1 MDLNNIDNIY
11 KELGNNICL
20 LPFLGAFY
28 QTHNVA
34 PSNNGALPN
43 SVRPCCLITKDLLK
57 KWAITDQSL
66 YASRNSP
73 NWLSMR
79 EKFAQGQFKSVDDC
93 SICIHNESVN
103 GTSVRQQSNLAL
115 SQQLTIDIVSTVKQ
129 IIANDYYTQDVYI
142 LDYYPSNYCN
152 LECVMCG
159 SASSSRRQ
167 VFEVKFLNQLTRIT
181 FNEADGDFL
190 DALHKVQVINFAGG
204 ETMMQPQ
211 FHAVLDYLIGQDL
224 AKNITI
230 GFLTNATSNTGK
242 VNSKFQHFRNVV
254 CSLSIDG
261 VGEVIEYQRRG
272 CKWSEVES
280 NALELMRNKD
290 IGAVINYVLTNINV
304 FSFMDFVDWCYN
316 NQIGPVYKEQQ
327 RNFVTITPV
336 FRADHLSVTALPPEL
351 KCTALDRLQ
360 AGLLRYRAIDTVMSK
375 YYSRVILQVIDIV
388 TAAEY
393 NESHLMQLVRL
404 IQKEDHVSAQSLQE
418 VVPEWAPYL
427 PPNL

>member
-1 MDLNNIDNIY
+1 MNELDNIY
-11 KELGNNICL
+11 KELGNDICL

-28 QTHNVA
+28 QTHNVVPVEDEA
-34 PSNNGALPN
+34 QLN
-43 SVRPCCLITKDLLK
+43 SVRPCCLITKDIPK
-57 KWAITDQSL
+57 KWAVTDQSL
-66 YASRNSP
+66 YSSRNSP
-73 NWLSMR
+73 NWVTMR
-79 EKFAQGQFKSVDDC
+79 EKFAQGQFKSIDDC

-103 GTSVRQQSNLAL
+103 GTSVRRQSNQAL
-115 SQQLTIDIVSTVKQ
+115 SQQLSIDIVSTVKQ
-129 IIANDYYTQDVYI
+129 IIADDYHTQDVYV

-152 LECVMCG
+152 LECVMCS

-167 VFEVKFLNQLTRIT
+167 VFEVKFLNQHTRIT
-181 FNEADGDFL
+181 LNEADKDFL

-211 FHAVLDYLIGQDL
+211 FHAVLDYLIEQDL

-230 GFLTNATSNTGK
+230 GFLTNATGNTGK

-272 CKWSEVES
+272 CKWSEVET
-280 NALELMRNKD
+280 NALELMNNKD

-316 NQIGPVYKEQQ
+316 NQIGPQYKEQQ
-327 RNFVTITPV
+327 QNFITITPV
-336 FRADHLSVTALPPEL
+336 FRADHLSITALPQEL
-351 KCTALDRLQ
+351 KRIVLSRLHD
-360 AGLLRYRAIDTVMSK
+360 GLVRYRVINSVLAK
-375 YYSRVILQVIDIV
+375 YYSRIILQAIDIV
-388 TAAEY
+388 TAAEHDK
-393 NESHLMQLVRL
+393 SHLIQFVQL
-404 IQKEDHVSAQSLQE
+404 IQKENRASTRSLKE

-427 PPNL
+427 QSTL

>member
-1 MDLNNIDNIY
+1 MNDIDNIY
-11 KELGNNICL
+11 KELGSSICL

-34 PSNNGALPN
+34 PAADGALPN
-43 SVRPCCLITKDLLK
+43 SVRPCCLITKDMPE

-79 EKFAQGQFKSVDDC
+79 EKFAQGQFKSIDDC
-93 SICIHNESVN
+93 SICIHNESVS
-103 GTSVRQQSNLAL
+103 GTSVRRQSNLAL
-115 SQQLTIDIVSTVKQ
+115 SQQLSIDIVSTVKQ
-129 IIANDYYTQDVYI
+129 IIANDYHTQDVYV

-167 VFEVKFLNQLTRIT
+167 VFEVKFLNQHSRIT
-181 FNEADGDFL
+181 SNEADPDFL
-190 DALHKVQVINFAGG
+190 VALHKVQVINFAGG

-211 FHAVLDYLIGQDL
+211 FHAVLDYLIEQDL

-242 VNSKFQHFRNVV
+242 VNSKFRHFRNVV

-272 CKWSEVES
+272 CKWSEVEV
-280 NALELMRNKD
+280 NALELMNNKN

-304 FSFMDFVDWCYN
+304 FSFMDFVDWCYTKDY
-316 NQIGPVYKEQQ
+316 GPKYKEEL

-351 KCTALDRLQ
+351 KHTVLSRLH
-360 AGLLRYRAIDTVMSK
+360 AGLIRYRVINTVMSK
-375 YYSRVILQVIDIV
+375 YYSRIILQAIDIV
-388 TAAEY
+388 TAAEHD
-393 NESHLMQLVRL
+393 ESYLMQFVWL
-404 IQKEDHVSAQSLQE
+404 IQKENRASARPLQE
-418 VVPEWAPYL
+418 VVPEWTPYIQ
-427 PPNL
+427 PNL

>member
-1 MDLNNIDNIY
+1 MVSNNLDNIY
-11 KELGNNICL
+11 KELGNDICL

-34 PSNNGALPN
+34 AVEDGAQPN
-43 SVRPCCLITKDLLK
+43 SVRPCCLITKDMLK

-66 YASRNSP
+66 YSSRNSP

-79 EKFAQGQFKSVDDC
+79 EKFAQGQFKSIDDC
-93 SICIHNESVN
+93 SICAHNESVN
-103 GTSVRQQSNLAL
+103 GTSVRQQSNQAL
-115 SQQLTIDIVSTVKQ
+115 TQQLSIDIVGTVKQ
-129 IIANDYYTQDVYI
+129 IIANDYYTQDVYV

-152 LECVMCG
+152 LECVMCS

-167 VFEVKFLNQLTRIT
+167 VFEVKFLNQRTRIT
-181 FNEADGDFL
+181 SNEADPDFL
-190 DALHKVQVINFAGG
+190 VALHKVQVINFAGG

-211 FHAVLDYLIGQDL
+211 FHAVLDYLIEQGL
-224 AKNITI
+224 SRNITI

-261 VGEVIEYQRRG
+261 IGPVIEYQRRG
-272 CKWSEVES
+272 CKWSEVEA
-280 NALELMRNKD
+280 NALELMNNKD

-304 FSFMDFVDWCYN
+304 FSFMDFVDWCYTN
-316 NQIGPVYKEQQ
+316 NYGPEYKEQQ

-351 KCTALDRLQ
+351 KHTALSRLH
-360 AGLLRYRAIDTVMSK
+360 AGLMRYRVINTVMSK
-375 YYSRVILQVIDIV
+375 YYSRIILQAIDIV
-388 TAAEY
+388 TAATHD
-393 NESHLMQLVRL
+393 ESHLMQFVQL
-404 IQKEDHVSAQSLQE
+404 IQKENLVSARPLQE
-418 VVPEWAPYL
+418 VVPEWALYL
-427 PPNL
+427 QSNI

>member
-1 MDLNNIDNIY
+1 MNDINDIY
-11 KELGNNICL
+11 KELGNDICL

-34 PSNNGALPN
+34 PVDGGKQPN
-43 SVRPCCLITKDLLK
+43 SVRPCCLITKDMPK

-66 YASRNSP
+66 YESRNSP

-79 EKFAQGQFKSVDDC
+79 KKFAQGQFKSIDDC
-93 SICIHNESVN
+93 SICVHNESVN

-115 SQQLTIDIVSTVKQ
+115 SQQLSIDIVGTVKQ
-129 IIANDYYTQDVYI
+129 IIADDYHAQDVYV

-152 LECVMCG
+152 LECVMCS

-167 VFEVKFLNQLTRIT
+167 VFEVKFLNQSTRIT
-181 FNEADGDFL
+181 SNEVDTDFL
-190 DALHKVQVINFAGG
+190 VALHKVQVINFAGG

-211 FHAVLDYLIGQDL
+211 FHAVLDYLIEQDL

-242 VNSKFQHFRNVV
+242 VNSKFRHFRNVV

-272 CKWSEVES
+272 CKWSEVEV
-280 NALELMRNKD
+280 NALELMNNKE

-304 FSFMDFVDWCYN
+304 FSFMDFVDWCYG
-316 NQIGPVYKEQQ
+316 NQVGPQYKEQQ

-336 FRADHLSVTALPPEL
+336 FRADHLSITALPPEL
-351 KCTALDRLQ
+351 KHIALIRLQ
-360 AGLLRYRAIDTVMSK
+360 DGLLRYRVINTVLSK
-375 YYSRVILQVIDIV
+375 YYSRIILQVIDIV
-388 TAAEY
+388 TAAEHD
-393 NESHLMQLVRL
+393 ESHLMNLVQL
-404 IQKEDHVSAQSLQE
+404 IQKEDRVSTRSLQE

-427 PPNL
+427 QPTL

>member
-1 MDLNNIDNIY
+1 VNDLDNIY
-11 KELGNNICL
+11 KELGKDICL
-20 LPFLGAFY
+20 MPFLAAFY

-34 PSNNGALPN
+34 PVEYGEQPN
-43 SVRPCCLITKDLLK
+43 SVRPCCLITKDTPK

-79 EKFAQGQFKSVDDC
+79 EKFAHGQFKSIDDC

-103 GTSVRQQSNLAL
+103 GTSVRQQSNYALAHQL
-115 SQQLTIDIVSTVKQ
+115 SIDIVSTVKQ
-129 IIANDYYTQDVYI
+129 IIADDYHTQDIYV

-159 SASSSRRQ
+159 GGSSSRRQ
-167 VFEVKFLNQLTRIT
+167 VFEVKFLNQRTRIT
-181 FNEADGDFL
+181 SNDADPDFL

-211 FHAVLDYLIGQDL
+211 FHAVLDYLIEQDL

-242 VNSKFQHFRNVV
+242 VNSKFLNFRNVV

-261 VGEVIEYQRRG
+261 VGQVIEYQRRG
-272 CKWSEVES
+272 CKWSEVEV
-280 NALELMRNKD
+280 NALDLMNNKD

-304 FSFMDFVDWCYN
+304 FSFMDFVDWCYTN
-316 NQIGPVYKEQQ
+316 GYGPKYKEEQ

-351 KCTALDRLQ
+351 KHTALSRLH
-360 AGLLRYRAIDTVMSK
+360 AGLMRYRVINTVMSK
-375 YYSRVILQVIDIV
+375 YYSRIILQVIDIV
-388 TAAEY
+388 TAAEH
-393 NESHLMQLVRL
+393 NESHLTQLVRL
-404 IQKEDHVSAQSLQE
+404 IQKEDRASARPLHE
-418 VVPEWAPYL
+418 VIPEWAPYL
-427 PPNL
+427 QSDI